1 MLMKR
6 LFDINSAKNTH
17 VEEENGFI
25 YRMPFAYYEKLK
37 NHLKAISAIPDNP
50 IEQWYHS
57 LRTIEKRIVERRKK
71 TL

>member
-1 MLMKR
+1 MKR

-25 YRMPFAYYEKLK
+25 YRMPYAYYEKLK
-37 NHLKAISAIPDNP
+37 SHLQQTSAVQENP
-50 IEQWYHS
+50 IDLWYQS

-71 TL
+71 IL